1 MQGPLHFDVNC
12 LLHFAET
19 YAVSVVLSWFE
30 KKKNKKKKTKR
41 KKETVTN

>member
-30 KKKNKKKKTKR
+30 KRTNKKNKP